1 MIGSYYMLQWQIKF
15 KNCFAHLSQLYSRKA
30 FALRRFEKS
39 STRCNH
45 ELGTTHDMY
54 NTYIALLASWRARFM
69 LAGLAFTTQLRL
81 CISRS
86 NLVDNLDLKAYYAK
100 VSTKYFAD
108 QLCHSP
114 TSSRSRVLKN
124 EWTKTPSNNV
134 PLSPRRSSDTNRCS
148 SWISSVHTSENL
160 NYHPRTRD
168 PFFFC

>member
-1 MIGSYYMLQWQIKF
+1 MANKVQELFCSS
-15 KNCFAHLSQLYSRKA
+15 LSALFPEGFPAPKIREKLDSIN
-30 FALRRFEKS
+30 FAL
-39 STRCNH
+39 NH

-54 NTYIALLASWRARFM
+54 NTYMALLASWRARFM

-86 NLVDNLDLKAYYAK
+86 NLVDNLDLKAYYAE

-108 QLCHSP
+108 HLCHSP
-114 TSSRSRVLKN
+114 TSSRSRVVKN

-134 PLSPRRSSDTNRCS
+134 PLSPRRSSDTNRCT

-160 NYHPRTRD
+160 DRKSVV
-168 PFFFC
+168 